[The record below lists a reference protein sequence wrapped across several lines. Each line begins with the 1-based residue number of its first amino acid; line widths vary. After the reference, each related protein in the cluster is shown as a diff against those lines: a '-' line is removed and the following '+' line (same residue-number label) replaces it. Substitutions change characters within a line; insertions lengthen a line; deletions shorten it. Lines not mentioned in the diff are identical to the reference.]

1 MATTAPEAPS
11 LNFKAKSGFITKR
24 AIFRDEVEEEAPVE
38 EAPVEEEV
46 VEEAPIEEEVVEE
59 APVEEKVVE
68 EAPVE
73 EEWIEEE
80 PLEGEEFWEEEP
92 TVEEEWVEE
101 EVVEEEAPPPA
112 TIEQPTVER
121 PTVEQPSVNRPS
133 VERRE
138 PTVIVQPAD
147 TGGRTGSALP
157 TPAEMAEY
165 ANPDDRG
172 RAILRHFEE
181 EDRRMSEQRTT
192 EIEARPSED
201 ESFFN
206 FNVHPPGGG
215 MKWVILIAVLTVLG
229 YTVVRQLAMDPLKPR
244 MTEKQRKKLVA
255 EVKSTTAQASKE
267 SKSKTES
274 EELKKLM
281 KERPAMARALRE
293 VQSAYSSEEPK
304 SKPKPPRVEQ
314 KTEVSKDGR
323 KHIEIR
329 I

>member
-38 EAPVEEEV
+38 EEV
-46 VEEAPIEEEVVEE
+46 VEEEPIEEEPIEE
-59 APVEEKVVE
+59 E
-68 EAPVE
+68 PVE

-101 EVVEEEAPPPA
+101 ETPIEEEAPTVEQAPPPA
-112 TIEQPTVER
+112 VEQPTVE
-121 PTVEQPSVNRPS
+121 QPR

-147 TGGRTGSALP
+147 AGGRTGSALP
-157 TPAEMAEY
+157 TPAEMAAY

-172 RAILRHFEE
+172 RAILRQFEE
-181 EDRRMSEQRTT
+181 EDQRLAEQRTT
-192 EIEARPSED
+192 EVESRPNDED
-201 ESFFN
+201 SIFH
-206 FNVHPPGGG
+206 FNVQPPSGGL
-215 MKWVILIAVLTVLG
+215 KWVILIAVLTVLG

-244 MTEKQRKKLVA
+244 MTEKQRQKLMA
-255 EVKSTTAQASKE
+255 EVQSTTAQATKASKAAADSRAATVQ
-267 SKSKTES
+267 SKAAKLKASTES
-274 EELKKLM
+274 DELKKLM
-281 KERPAMARALRE
+281 EERPAMARALKE
-293 VQSAYSSEEPK
+293 VQAAYSEEAPK